1 MKIYLLTGALA
12 LLAGHVNAQKDDFD
26 RYGPMGSD
34 VCKDLT
40 AYFKEPKKIY
50 KLDLSYQKIDQKLY
64 EKICTI
70 TDLQAV
76 KLSGNEVSDYPKNMD
91 KLINLVYLTA
101 FPPNLKAYSTL
112 HHLELQHTAIDS
124 IPASIAYLNR
134 LQTLRFGSTE
144 DTLKLPTSLR
154 YLKKLTEVNI
164 ENCIMDSLPKEL
176 FKINSLKYLFLSST
190 NTWYLSK
197 HFENLP
203 ELEVMV
209 IENNH
214 LSSLPFDI
222 YKAQKL
228 RIISLRGNKLTRLP
242 ESIAQLENLTILDLK
257 GNPLEKGELEK
268 LKALLPGC
276 EIRF

>member
-1 MKIYLLTGALA
+1 MEQNKKTQSFFTRHSDDVVSIAVHPKQNIIATG
-12 LLAGHVNAQKDDFD
+12 Q
-26 RYGPMGSD
+26 MG
-34 VCKDLT
+34 T
-40 AYFKEPKKIY
+40 
-50 KLDLSYQKIDQKLY
+50 
-64 EKICTI
+64 
-70 TDLQAV
+70 
-76 KLSGNEVSDYPKNMD
+76 KNMD
-91 KLINLVYLTA
+91 KLINLVYFASFNNKLNS
-101 FPPNLKAYSTL
+101 FPPNLKSYNTL
-112 HHLELQHTAIDS
+112 HHLELQHTLIDS

-134 LQTLRFGSTE
+134 LQTLRFGNTE
-144 DTLKLPTSLR
+144 DSLKLPITLR
-154 YLKKLTEVNI
+154 YLKKLTELNI

-209 IENNH
+209 IENNN
-214 LSSLPFDI
+214 LTNLPFDI

-242 ESIAQLENLTILDLK
+242 ESISQLENLTILDLK